1 MRRWRSRGLVLY
13 PDLVDVRRRLVL
25 EADSWT
31 WQADRD
37 AHDRDCWRYNALV
50 LAGWTVLRFTWDQV
64 MRRPARVRTALRAAA
79 GAAGRHRPTG
89 LG

>member
-1 MRRWRSRGLVLY
+1 MLH

-31 WQADRD
+31 WHAGRE

-64 MRRPARVRTALRAAA
+64 MQHPERVLAALRAAA
-79 GAAGRHRPTG
+79 GAAGLDRRTG